1 MRSIDCY
8 LTLNSPWTYLGSA
21 RLLAM
26 RERHGIAVDVKPARF
41 GEVFAKTG
49 GLPLAKRAPE
59 RRAYR
64 MMELK
69 RWRDHLKIPIV
80 LEPKFFPA
88 DEVAA
93 TRFLL
98 AARAMKLD
106 ALRLS
111 SELGRAVWER
121 EENIAEAPVIMAA
134 AARAG
139 IDADRVCAAAPSE
152 AELDRQ
158 WDALTAEALSR
169 GVFGA
174 PSYVLADGE
183 FFWGQDRLEFLDR
196 ALAAGR

>member
-8 LTLNSPWTYLGSA
+8 LSLNSPWTYLGSA
-21 RLLAM
+21 RLIAM
-26 RERHGIAVDVKPARF
+26 RERYRLAVDVKPARF
-41 GEVFAKTG
+41 GEVFARTG
-49 GLPLAKRAPE
+49 GLPLAKRPPE

-69 RWRDHLKIPIV
+69 RWRDHLATPIV

-98 AARAMKLD
+98 AARAMQQD

-111 SELGRAVWER
+111 SEIGRAVWER
-121 EENIAEAPVIMAA
+121 EENIADPDVIMAA

-139 IDADRVCAAAPSE
+139 IDADRVCAAAPPE

-158 WDALTAEALSR
+158 WDAFTAEALSK

-183 FFWGQDRLEFLDR
+183 IFWGQDRLELLDR

>member
-1 MRSIDCY
+1 MTTIDY
-8 LTLNSPWTYLGSA
+8 FMTLNSPWTYLGTA
-21 RLLAM
+21 RFADM
-26 RERHGIAVDVKPARF
+26 VARHKATVRIKPSKF
-41 GEVFAKTG
+41 GEVFARTG

-106 ALRLS
+106 TLRLS
-111 SELGRAVWER
+111 SEIGRAVWER
-121 EENIAEAPVIMAA
+121 EENIAEPEVIVAA
-134 AARAG
+134 AVRAG
-139 IDADRVCAAAPSE
+139 IDADSVCAGAPSE

-158 WDALTAEALSR
+158 WDDLT
-169 GVFGA
+169 
-174 PSYVLADGE
+174 
-183 FFWGQDRLEFLDR
+183 
-196 ALAAGR
+196 